1 MRVCCM
7 FMCMSC
13 YVSACVYV
21 VLMFMFRCIPYLRC
35 MVCMSMFM
43 SCLCW
48 RRCLCCAHVASVLL
62 NASND
67 QKSKLIN
74 YANHIGLA
82 FQIADDLL
90 DLDGNE
96 YSMGKPVG
104 QDNKNETP
112 NFVTILGKAK
122 AKKRAIEES
131 NKAINLIEKF
141 KQESEN
147 LVSLAKYTVNRNK

>member
-1 MRVCCM
+1 MHGSHLLDLTEDKYIDLDKIEWIQNHKTGALISCC
-7 FMCMSC
+7 
-13 YVSACVYV
+13 V
-21 VLMFMFRCIPYLRC
+21 
-35 MVCMSMFM
+35 
-43 SCLCW
+43 
-48 RRCLCCAHVASVLL
+48 HVASVLL
-62 NASND
+62 NASD
-67 QKSKLIN
+67 EQKSNLIN

-96 YSMGKPVG
+96 VSIGKPIR
-104 QDNKNETP
+104 QDIKNKTP

-131 NKAINLIEKF
+131 NKAINLIQKF

>member
-1 MRVCCM
+1 MAFLDDSKALSKAFSLPKIVTKLGVSFLISCC
-7 FMCMSC
+7 S
-13 YVSACVYV
+13 
-21 VLMFMFRCIPYLRC
+21 
-35 MVCMSMFM
+35 
-43 SCLCW
+43 
-48 RRCLCCAHVASVLL
+48 HVASVLL
-62 NASND
+62 NASNE
-67 QKSKLIN
+67 QKHNLIN

-96 YSMGKPVG
+96 FSMGKPIR
-104 QDNKNETP
+104 QDTKNETP
-112 NFVTILGKAK
+112 NFVTILGREK

-131 NKAINLIEKF
+131 NKAINLIQKF